1 MTASAPAWGPAEK
14 KIAAD
19 HSEPAPAPFTLCPS
33 MTAASLVES
42 APTFEAIFR
51 EHAPYVWRALRRLG
65 VRDVDL
71 EDICQDVFLVVHRRL
86 DTFHGGSAVRTWL
99 YGICIRTAS
108 DYRRRPHRHRES
120 PAGDDL
126 PDVSAPPDQEDLAI
140 RSQARDRL
148 DDALDALDDAKRA
161 VFVLYEIEGLLMPDV
176 AEAVG
181 CPLQTAYSRLH
192 AARKIVTDLLLRGE
206 TDPRT
211 LPSERRRSTG

>member
-1 MTASAPAWGPAEK
+1 MTPPAHPATEK
-14 KIAAD
+14 KIAVD
-19 HSEPAPAPFTLCPS
+19 HNPFAAAPFTSSPS
-33 MTAASLVES
+33 MPAAALVES

-71 EDICQDVFLVVHRRL
+71 EDICQDVFLVVHRKL
-86 DTFHGGSAVRTWL
+86 DTFHGGSAIRTWL

-126 PDVSAPPDQEDLAI
+126 PEVSAPADQEELFA
-140 RSQARDRL
+140 RGQARDRL
-148 DDALDALDDAKRA
+148 DDALDALDDAKRE

-192 AARKIVTDLLLRGE
+192 AARKIITDALLRGA
-206 TDPRT
+206 TDS
-211 LPSERRRSTG
+211 PSFAPQRRGSHG